1 MLRGISMENSKETLE
16 YGLDLWLNIR
26 GKPILLNNKKFHL
39 LKYIEKY
46 GSISKA
52 SEMAKIPYRTSHKYL
67 EQLENEIGSSLI
79 DTQRGGKGGGGGS
92 QLTETG
98 KSVLWEYTKIM
109 SILKKHWEVNEI
121 EGTVSD
127 FDEESK
133 IMKINLTDKQIVLPL
148 MKNLEIGDRV
158 LVMVSPEDIFVML
171 EPHESSVR
179 NLFEAKIIGMELQN
193 QMIRLTVNLDGFKVF
208 ADITEYS
215 REKLDL
221 KLGKNVYVGFK
232 ATSMPVIKL

>member
-1 MLRGISMENSKETLE
+1 MVNSKETLE
-16 YGLDLWLNIR
+16 YGLDLWLNLN
-26 GKPILLNNKKFHL
+26 GKHILLNNKKFRL
-39 LKYIEKY
+39 LKYIEQY
-46 GSISKA
+46 GSLRKA
-52 SEMAKIPYRTSHKYL
+52 SERAKIPYRTAHKYL
-67 EQLENEIGSSLI
+67 EQLEKELGSSMI

-92 QLTETG
+92 QLTAAG

-127 FDEESK
+127 FDEESR
-133 IMKINLTDKQIVLPL
+133 IMKITLEKIQIVLPL
-148 MKNLEIGDRV
+148 MKNLKLQDKV

-171 EPHESSVR
+171 KPHESSVR
-179 NLFEAKIIGMELQN
+179 NLFEAKIIGMKIQN
-193 QMIRLTVNLDGFKVF
+193 EMVRLTIYLDGFNIF

-221 KLGKNVYVGFK
+221 KLGKNIYVGFK
-232 ATSMPVIKL
+232 ATSIPVIKLY